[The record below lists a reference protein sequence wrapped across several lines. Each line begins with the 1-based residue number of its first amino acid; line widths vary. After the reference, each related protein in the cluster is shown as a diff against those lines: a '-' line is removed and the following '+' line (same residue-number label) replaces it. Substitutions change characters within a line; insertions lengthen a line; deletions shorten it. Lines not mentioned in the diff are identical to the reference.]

1 MYTMTVGDLTFP
13 VAPRDLTVKRKSRNR
28 TVDLLDGSQAVLT
41 RTPSL
46 REYTATLLLPAEEY
60 PFAVYSNGF
69 QSPQYYREKLEEF
82 ARAEASVLLVIERDA
97 QREECVVCV
106 EDATFSEDAKH
117 GRDVELKLTLREVET
132 SARYGV
138 YTAPETYTV
147 QDGETLRM
155 IAKRFLGDA
164 ELWNYLY
171 GHNIAVLEAAAR
183 AHGYADS
190 RFGERLFSGTVLTI
204 PQGVV

>member
-1 MYTMTVGDLTFP
+1 MYTMKVGGVTFP

-41 RTPSL
+41 RAPGL

-60 PFAVYSNGF
+60 PFAVYPDGF
-69 QSPQYYREKLEEF
+69 CMPQDYREKLETF
-82 ARAEASVLLVIERDA
+82 AKEEAGVLLVIERDGK
-97 QREECVVCV
+97 REECVVCV
-106 EDATFSEDAKH
+106 EDATFSEDAKS

-132 SARYGV
+132 TARYGV
-138 YTAPETYTV
+138 YAAPETYTV

-164 ELWNYLY
+164 ELWTYLY
-171 GHNIAVLEAAAR
+171 GYNITALEAAAR
-183 AHGYADS
+183 AHGYEDS
-190 RFGERLFSGTVLTI
+190 RFGERLFAGTVLTI
-204 PQGVV
+204 PREVV